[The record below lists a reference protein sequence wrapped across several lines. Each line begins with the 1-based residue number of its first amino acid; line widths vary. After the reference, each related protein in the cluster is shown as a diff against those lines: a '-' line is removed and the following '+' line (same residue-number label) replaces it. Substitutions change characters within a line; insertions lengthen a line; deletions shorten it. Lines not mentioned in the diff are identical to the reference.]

1 MNAQPLAG
9 VPVLL
14 VEDNTDGRE
23 LLEAFLRFVGANV
36 RSAANAEDAF
46 ELFKQTVPAVVITD
60 IVLPRHDGVWLL
72 EQVRA
77 STAGVHVIALTG
89 RALPADTLRL
99 RSLGFDE
106 HLVKPVD
113 LNAMI
118 SAIVRL
124 TGRPG
129 EVQRDAQ

>member
-1 MNAQPLAG
+1 MKPQPLAG
-9 VPVLL
+9 VSVVL

-36 RSAANAEDAF
+36 RSAANAEEGF
-46 ELFKQTVPAVVITD
+46 HLLKQSAPAVVITD
-60 IVLPRHDGVWLL
+60 IVLPGHDGVWLL

-77 STAGVHVIALTG
+77 SIPGVRVIALTG

-106 HLVKPVD
+106 HLAKPVD
-113 LNAMI
+113 LDAVI
-118 SAIVRL
+118 AAIVTL
-124 TGRPG
+124 TGRPAG
-129 EVQRDAQ
+129 KPT

>member
-1 MNAQPLAG
+1 MIAQPLAG
-9 VPVLL
+9 VSILL

-36 RSAANAEDAF
+36 RSAANADEAF
-46 ELFKQTVPAVVITD
+46 VLFKQSAPAVVITD
-60 IVLPRHDGVWLL
+60 IVLPGHDGVWLL

-77 STAGVHVIALTG
+77 STTDVPVIALTG

-106 HLVKPVD
+106 HLAKPVNLD
-113 LNAMI
+113 EMI
-118 SAIVRL
+118 AAILRL
-124 TGRPG
+124 DGGQVSG
-129 EVQRDAQ
+129 ESDR

>member
-9 VPVLL
+9 VPILV

-23 LLEAFLRFVGANV
+23 LLEAFLRYVGANV
-36 RSAANAEDAF
+36 HSAANAEEAF
-46 ELFKQTVPAVVITD
+46 ELFKQTAPAVVITD
-60 IVLPRHDGVWLL
+60 IVLPRHDGAWLL

-77 STAGVHVIALTG
+77 STAGVRVIALTG

-113 LNAMI
+113 LNEMI

-124 TGRPG
+124 TKRSG
-129 EVQRDAQ
+129 EQPT